1 MIIICIAHSDG
12 PKNRSQSKFNGKVQ
26 TTLHYSEVRAH
37 AVVEAY
43 EAFVQMHKDM
53 NPPNIS
59 AHVVPPELVIQEY
72 HSLAKMEGFAE
83 YEQTVLSDATGED
96 TDMGDDWQ
104 VFSLNFIPPGD
115 GGDMDDETLARLK
128 AFFQGRGSPL
138 G

>member
-37 AVVEAY
+37 AVGEAY

-59 AHVVPPELVIQEY
+59 ATSGGRQAGPGLGGLDAQQLAAKYGVRPEAVQAYVSKGVEKWL
-72 HSLAKMEGFAE
+72 
-83 YEQTVLSDATGED
+83 
-96 TDMGDDWQ
+96 
-104 VFSLNFIPPGD
+104 
-115 GGDMDDETLARLK
+115 
-128 AFFQGRGSPL
+128 
-138 G
+138 